1 MLKQKY
7 FLSVFFLA
15 AISLFAAF
23 TASAQKAEEKQSPA
37 PDLSVAGV
45 RLGNRA
51 TAKAFLEGFQPRIG
65 EDSRPTYYFYNRSA
79 TQVMKLTGA
88 SFDDRF
94 LIVEIEVYKV
104 GKSYTAGHF
113 QADKIGFFKT
123 ESDIFVGYKQSMASA
138 ITGIPNVDG
147 KDRTGPNTV
156 AKKIGEPTNRLT
168 EGARETLV
176 YEIPEIEIADETGKA
191 AKFAYA
197 ARYEFSDDKL
207 KRFVLKITPR
217 A

>member
-1 MLKQKY
+1 MLKQK
-7 FLSVFFLA
+7 FSFSVFCLTMSF
-15 AISLFAAF
+15 LFAAF
-23 TASAQKAEEKQSPA
+23 AVAAQQEKTIT

-65 EDSRPTYYFYNRSA
+65 EDSRPTYYFYNRAA

-88 SFDDRF
+88 SFEDRF

-104 GKSYTAGHF
+104 GKSYTAPHF

-123 ESDIFVGYKQSMASA
+123 ESDIFVGWKQSMASA

-147 KDRTGPNTV
+147 KDRTGPKTV
-156 AKKIGEPTNRLT
+156 AKKIGEPTKRST
-168 EGARETLV
+168 EGERETLF
-176 YEIPEIEIADETGKA
+176 YEIPEIEITDETGKT
-191 AKFAYA
+191 AKFVYA
-197 ARYEFSDDKL
+197 AQYEFNDDKL
-207 KRFVLKITPR
+207 KRFVLKISPR
-217 A
+217 P

>member
-1 MLKQKY
+1 MMLKQK
-7 FLSVFFLA
+7 FSFSVFCLTIGF
-15 AISLFAAF
+15 LFAAF
-23 TASAQKAEEKQSPA
+23 AAPAQEKTIA

-51 TAKAFLEGFQPRIG
+51 SAKAFLEGFQPRIG
-65 EDSRPTYYFYNRSA
+65 DGARPTYYFYNRSA

-104 GKSYTAGHF
+104 GTSYKAPHF
-113 QADKIGFFKT
+113 QTDKIGFFKT
-123 ESDIFVGYKQSMASA
+123 ESDIFVGYKQSTASA

-147 KDRTGPNTV
+147 KDRTGPKTV
-156 AKKIGEPTNRLT
+156 AKKIGEPTRRAT
-168 EGARETLV
+168 EGDRETLF
-176 YEIPEIEIADETGKA
+176 YEIPEIEIADETGKT

-197 ARYEFSDDKL
+197 AQYEFSDDKL
-207 KRFVLKITPR
+207 KKFVLKISPL

>member
-7 FLSVFFLA
+7 FLCVFCLA
-15 AISLFAAF
+15 VISLFAAF
-23 TASAQKAEEKQSPA
+23 AVSAQEKTVA
-37 PDLSVAGV
+37 PDLSAAGV

-51 TAKAFLEGFQPRIG
+51 TAKTFLEGYQPRIG

-104 GKSYTAGHF
+104 GKSYTSPHF

-123 ESDIFVGYKQSMASA
+123 ENDIFVGYKQSTASA

-147 KDRTGPNTV
+147 KDRTGPQTV
-156 AKKIGEPTNRLT
+156 AKKLGAPTNRLT
-168 EGARETLV
+168 EGERETLF
-176 YEIPEIEIADETGKA
+176 YEISEIEIADEAGKT
-191 AKFAYA
+191 AKYAYA

-207 KRFVLKITPR
+207 KRFILKITPR

>member
-1 MLKQKY
+1 MLIL
-7 FLSVFFLA
+7 FGA
-15 AISLFAAF
+15 AS
-23 TASAQKAEEKQSPA
+23 ASAQAERQKSA
-37 PDLSVAGV
+37 PDLTVAGV

-65 EDSRPTYYFYNRSA
+65 DGSRPTYYFYNRAA

-104 GKSYTAGHF
+104 GKSYTTPHF

-147 KDRTGPNTV
+147 KDRTGPKTV
-156 AKKIGEPTNRLT
+156 AKKLGEPARRTT
-168 EGARETLV
+168 EGERETLF
-176 YEIPEIEIADETGKA
+176 YEIPEIEIADETGKTT
-191 AKFAYA
+191 KFAYA
-197 ARYEFSDDKL
+197 AQYEFSDDKL
-207 KRFVLKITPR
+207 KRFVIKISPR

>member
-1 MLKQKY
+1 MLKQRY
-7 FLSVFFLA
+7 FLSVFCPAVIFLC
-15 AISLFAAF
+15 AAF
-23 TASAQKAEEKQSPA
+23 AASAQKREEKQTTA

-51 TAKAFLEGFQPRIG
+51 AAKAFLEGFQPRIG

-94 LIVEIEVYKV
+94 FIVEIEVYKV
-104 GKSYTAGHF
+104 GKSYTAPHF

-123 ESDIFVGYKQSMASA
+123 ESDIFVGYKQSTASA

-147 KDRTGPNTV
+147 KDRTGPKTV
-156 AKKIGEPTNRLT
+156 AKKLGEPTNRTT
-168 EGARETLV
+168 EGERETLI
-176 YEIPEIEIADETGKA
+176 YNIPEIEIADETGKT
-191 AKFAYA
+191 AKFTYSAQ
-197 ARYEFSDDKL
+197 YEFNDDKL
-207 KRFVLKITPR
+207 KRFVLKIS
-217 A
+217 AIQ

>member
-7 FLSVFFLA
+7 FFSGFCLAVTFLC
-15 AISLFAAF
+15 AAF
-23 TASAQKAEEKQSPA
+23 DASAQEKTVA

-94 LIVEIEVYKV
+94 FIVEIEVYKV
-104 GKSYTAGHF
+104 GKSYTAPHF

-123 ESDIFVGYKQSMASA
+123 ESDIFVGYKQSTASA

-147 KDRTGPNTV
+147 KDRTGAKTV
-156 AKKIGEPTNRLT
+156 AKKLGEPTRRAI
-168 EGARETLV
+168 EDERETLF
-176 YEIPEIEIADETGKA
+176 YEIPAIEITDETGKA

-197 ARYEFSDDKL
+197 AQYEFNEDKL
-207 KRFVLKITPR
+207 KRFVLKISPR
-217 A
+217 R

>member
-1 MLKQKY
+1 MLKQRY
-7 FLSVFFLA
+7 FLSAVCLA
-15 AISLFAAF
+15 IVALSAVFAARAQEKNKP
-23 TASAQKAEEKQSPA
+23 AS

-45 RLGNRA
+45 RLGDRA
-51 TAKAFLEGFQPRIG
+51 TARAFLEGFQPRIG

-94 LIVEIEVYKV
+94 MIVEIEVYKV
-104 GKSYTAGHF
+104 GKSYTAPHF
-113 QADKIGFFKT
+113 QSDKIGFFKT
-123 ESDIFVGYKQSMASA
+123 ESDIFVGYKQSTASA

-147 KDRTGPNTV
+147 KDRTGPKTV
-156 AKKIGEPTNRLT
+156 AKKLGEPTNRVT
-168 EGARETLV
+168 EGERETLF
-176 YEIPEIEIADETGKA
+176 YEIPEIEVADEAGKTS
-191 AKFAYA
+191 KFLYA

-217 A
+217 T